1 MATLAPS
8 LKRIF
13 NELDDTWP
21 KRDRRTDGWYRNC
34 RWVDH
39 GTDHCPTSD
48 GMVHAIDIDKDG
60 INADFVVSRLTEYG
74 RVVRYVIWNRHIWH
88 NRDGF
93 IKRPYSGTPNP
104 HTDHIHV
111 SIEHTDYAEQYSGGY
126 GIGVGRAPGAPMAP
140 GIPAANS
147 AIDQASDMGRAIGHV
162 DSLSGSLAGYAK
174 FIRGLRNH

>member
-8 LKRIF
+8 LRRLF
-13 NELDDTWP
+13 NELDSAWP

-60 INADFVVSRLTEYG
+60 INADWVTYQLTKYSG
-74 RVVRYVIWNRHIWH
+74 VIRYVIWNRHIYQ
-88 NRDGF
+88 NKNGF
-93 IKRPYSGTPNP
+93 REEKYTGTSNP

-111 SIEHTDYAEQYSGGY
+111 SIEHTNHAEQYSGGY
-126 GIGVGRAPGAPMAP
+126 GIGIGG
-140 GIPAANS
+140 
-147 AIDQASDMGRAIGHV
+147 AIGAIVGGAILATPTNWNAEAAMGQSAGHLGGMV
-162 DSLSGSLAGYAK
+162 TDLMGTSLAIK
-174 FIRGLRNH
+174 GLRK